1 MLAKVCR
8 TDRELSDA
16 ERWMAPP
23 VQHTPP
29 RPCPAMPRLLPY
41 YARLLG
47 WTGVLTVVIIPCGLV
62 GMIAAVAAQKPEL
75 AIVVTVL
82 AGGFTAAMVAAFL
95 WRLRPAAEG
104 LRLATV
110 GRPTRA
116 RIDGME
122 ETGVT
127 VNTSFLVRF
136 RLTVSPAVGPPYA
149 ASCDD
154 LVPRL
159 AIGQFRPGEEID
171 VMVDPDDPAR
181 VTVRPAVQ
189 ADRATS

>member
-1 MLAKVCR
+1 
-8 TDRELSDA
+8 
-16 ERWMAPP
+16 
-23 VQHTPP
+23 
-29 RPCPAMPRLLPY
+29 MPRLLPY

-110 GRPTRA
+110 GRPARA
-116 RIDGME
+116 RIDGMD
-122 ETGVT
+122 GDGRHGQHV
-127 VNTSFLVRF
+127 
-136 RLTVSPAVGPPYA
+136 
-149 ASCDD
+149 
-154 LVPRL
+154 VPR
-159 AIGQFRPGEEID
+159 AEGRIKDSPVNGTSSTVFRPMSD
-171 VMVDPDDPAR
+171 
-181 VTVRPAVQ
+181 
-189 ADRATS
+189 S

>member
-1 MLAKVCR
+1 ML
-8 TDRELSDA
+8 
-16 ERWMAPP
+16 
-23 VQHTPP
+23 
-29 RPCPAMPRLLPY
+29 RLLPY
-41 YARLLG
+41 YARVLG
-47 WTGVLTVVIIPCGLV
+47 WTGVLTVVLIPCGLV
-62 GMIAAVAAQKPEL
+62 GMIAAVAADEP
-75 AIVVTVL
+75 ATAAVVTVL
-82 AGGFTAAMVAAFL
+82 AGGVAAAMVAAFL

-110 GRPTRA
+110 GRPARA
-116 RIDGME
+116 RIDGMT

-136 RLTVSPAVGPPYA
+136 RLTVSPAAGPPYA
-149 ASCDD
+149 ASCVD

-181 VTVRPAVQ
+181 VTVRPAEHPDD
-189 ADRATS
+189 AHS